1 MIKRMATAVALSV
14 LLASAVAAQAPAP
27 IEGPA
32 RPPAASTESQSSQ
45 GGALATDA
53 TTTGSVPAP
62 AAEAEAA
69 PSTPEACIAV
79 AAELGVAAEEKPLAD
94 DKLDQL
100 DELFSKMETLCDAQ
114 QFAEAMGVAK
124 DIRTMLD
131 GQ

>member
-1 MIKRMATAVALSV
+1 MIKRMAAAVAASV
-14 LLASAVAAQAPAP
+14 MLISAVAAQAPAP
-27 IEGPA
+27 VETPA
-32 RPPAASTESQSSQ
+32 SPPAASTASPTSPA
-45 GGALATDA
+45 GAPAADA

-62 AAEAEAA
+62 AAEVGAA
-69 PSTPEACIAV
+69 PATTEACIAV
-79 AAELGVAAEEKPLAD
+79 AANLGVTAEEKPLAD

-124 DIRTMLD
+124 DIKTMLD